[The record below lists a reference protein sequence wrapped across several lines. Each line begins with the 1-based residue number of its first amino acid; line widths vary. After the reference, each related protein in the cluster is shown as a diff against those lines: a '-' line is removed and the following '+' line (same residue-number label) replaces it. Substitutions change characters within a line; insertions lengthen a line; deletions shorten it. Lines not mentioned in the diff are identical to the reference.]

1 MPTIARLG
9 APILLASGTG
19 QGFIATTNFSLLEKV
34 LGTTTLEH

>member
-19 QGFIATTNFSLLEKV
+19 QRFIVTTNFSLPEKV
-34 LGTTTLEH
+34 LGTTAMEH